1 MELTMSSAI
10 WQVMVDI
17 SIMGAL
23 LLIGEFL
30 RAKVKL
36 IQKVLIPP
44 AVIAGFLALLFGP
57 QSPVEQLK
65 ILPLSTS
72 FGTYASVLIVVIFA
86 ATPIG
91 DKPQKGAA
99 SGPKI
104 SGMFFNVSGIA
115 VLAVR
120 RRHAGHTG
128 AAGQTLSHSGRELWS
143 DVA

>member
-104 SGMFFNVSGIA
+104 SGMSFNVSGIA
-115 VLAVR
+115 VLQYAV
-120 RRHAGHTG
+120 GMLV
-128 AAGQTLSHSGRELWS
+128 TLVLLVKLYPTLDETLVR
-143 DVA
+143 

>member
-44 AVIAGFLALLFGP
+44 AVIAGFLALLFGDVYKRQAYGP
-57 QSPVEQLK
+57 WPV
-65 ILPLSTS
+65 LP
-72 FGTYASVLIVVIFA
+72 GPEPPAQ
-86 ATPIG
+86 G
-91 DKPQKGAA
+91 GEA
-99 SGPKI
+99 SGIGLPGYDVQYK
-104 SGMFFNVSGIA
+104 
-115 VLAVR
+115 
-120 RRHAGHTG
+120 
-128 AAGQTLSHSGRELWS
+128 RER
-143 DVA
+143 

>member
-1 MELTMSSAI
+1 
-10 WQVMVDI
+10 MVDI

-86 ATPIG
+86 CHPHRGPSPRKGPRRAPRSAVCSLTCRVLPYCSTP
-91 DKPQKGAA
+91 
-99 SGPKI
+99 
-104 SGMFFNVSGIA
+104 
-115 VLAVR
+115 
-120 RRHAGHTG
+120 
-128 AAGQTLSHSGRELWS
+128 
-143 DVA
+143 

>member
-104 SGMFFNVSGIA
+104 SGMFFNVSG
-115 VLAVR
+115 
-120 RRHAGHTG
+120 
-128 AAGQTLSHSGRELWS
+128 LSLIHI
-143 DVA
+143 

>member
-86 ATPIG
+86 ATPHRG
-91 DKPQKGAA
+91 QAPERGRVGPQDQRY
-99 SGPKI
+99 
-104 SGMFFNVSGIA
+104 
-115 VLAVR
+115 VL
-120 RRHAGHTG
+120 
-128 AAGQTLSHSGRELWS
+128 
-143 DVA
+143 